1 MSHVM
6 VHIIQ
11 IRGTNMCTL
20 YPCKKKKTCVP
31 YIEYISMNNR
41 LSILISPPCGF
52 CNKTTILYE
61 MVELIVIFTDWYR
74 VYQSGKTQ

>member
-1 MSHVM
+1 
-6 VHIIQ
+6 
-11 IRGTNMCTL
+11 
-20 YPCKKKKTCVP
+20 
-31 YIEYISMNNR
+31 MNNR